1 MWRIQAKHATV
12 CPLCRGYIKV
22 GQWIVQPEGHTRW
35 AHAVC
40 PKDVAVKK
48 LQQRAEPT
56 VYEEWTAGA
65 DGEMQVEI
73 KENV

>member
-1 MWRIQAKHATV
+1 
-12 CPLCRGYIKV
+12 
-22 GQWIVQPEGHTRW
+22 
-35 AHAVC
+35 
-40 PKDVAVKK
+40 VKK